1 MIKLRLFENVIICIF
16 MYNNPHNSQTFI
28 IHRKVIKRL
37 KDNRGWKTT
46 SYKPGLKIIVCIK
59 QVVATQNMKIDPI
72 NHTLIRENMPS
83 MLNPLD
89 EIGVEE
95 GLRLREKYG
104 GEVTVITMGPMQAK
118 EAVLR
123 CLAMGADKGIIISD
137 KAFAGADTIATAY
150 TLYMQIKK
158 MEYDLII
165 CGKISTDSETGH
177 VGPHLAEFLNI
188 PQICYVKKVDLDIE
202 RRRIIAQKE
211 TDEGIEIVE
220 ASLPVLLTTTM
231 GLNEPRLP
239 TLKGMISSKRKEI
252 EIVTAKDLGG
262 SLSNYG
268 LRGSPT
274 FVDEVFE
281 PPSRKPETIFQGDPK
296 EVVEK
301 IVQVLLNKKLISS
314 RSYSVC

>member
-1 MIKLRLFENVIICIF
+1 MEWNTVSCK
-16 MYNNPHNSQTFI
+16 S
-28 IHRKVIKRL
+28 
-37 KDNRGWKTT
+37 
-46 SYKPGLKIIVCIK
+46 GLKIIVCIK
-59 QVVATQNMKIDPI
+59 QVLVAQDMKIDPI
-72 NHTLIRENMPS
+72 THTLIRENMPS

-95 GLRLREKYG
+95 AIRLREKYG

-158 MEYDLII
+158 MEYDLVI

-177 VGPHLAEFLNI
+177 IGPHLAGLLNI

-202 RRRIIAQKE
+202 QRRIIAQKE

-220 ASLPVLLTTTM
+220 APLPVLLTTAKD
-231 GLNEPRLP
+231 LNEPRSP
-239 TLKGMISSKRKEI
+239 TLKGMVSSKRKEI
-252 EIVTAKDLGG
+252 RIVTAKDLGG
-262 SLSNYG
+262 SLSHYG
-268 LRGSPT
+268 LKGSPT
-274 FVDEVFE
+274 FVDEIYE
-281 PPSRKPETIFQGDPK
+281 PSFHKPRIILQGDPK
-296 EVVEK
+296 EAVEK
-301 IVQVLLNKKLISS
+301 IVQILLKDKLINL
-314 RSYSVC
+314 RS